1 MDRSKQHIGGP
12 AYLLALPVE
21 ARTHVFSYL
30 LPFVGRDW
38 WNSKLKWW
46 QYYNEHNEWREYK

>member
-1 MDRSKQHIGGP
+1 MDGP

-21 ARTHVFSYL
+21 TRTHVDSYL